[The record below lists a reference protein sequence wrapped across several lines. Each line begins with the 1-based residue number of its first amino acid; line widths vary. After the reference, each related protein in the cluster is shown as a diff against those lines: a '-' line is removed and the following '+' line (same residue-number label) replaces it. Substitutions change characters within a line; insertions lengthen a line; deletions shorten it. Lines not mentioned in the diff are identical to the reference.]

1 MDNLVYSQFC
11 EINLDDPFFDSL
23 KSDYK
28 EFSIWFHRKNSDYAY
43 VLYGQYGI
51 DGFLYLKFENEV
63 TDIIP
68 PIYNKHILKVGTFKF
83 NPRGTLRGQRFIKKI
98 LDIAIANRVELVYLT
113 VFEKHTYLI
122 SLFTQYGFYQAGQK
136 QTSNGIEYVYARN
149 MHLAVGDI
157 LLDYPYIPS
166 TTNKFLLAIHP
177 LYHTRLF
184 PESRLFNESP
194 NIVQDVSHSNSIHK
208 IYISAAYN
216 ANMLRRGDVLV
227 IYRTGDGNGP
237 AYHRAVVSSICV
249 VEEVKHI
256 SEFPSEDA
264 YLQYCAKFSVFT
276 SSELSNF
283 YREKRYPYIIRF
295 TYNMA
300 LPKRTNRKELLDN
313 NVIEDQTRI
322 VLQHISNDQFNCILR
337 LSQADESF
345 IINQA

>member
-1 MDNLVYSQFC
+1 MENLIYTKFENV
-11 EINLDDPFFDSL
+11 NLDDPFFNSL

-28 EFSIWFHRKNSDYAY
+28 EFSDWFNRKKDDCAY

-63 TDIIP
+63 TDIKP
-68 PIYNKHILKVGTFKF
+68 AIYDKRILKIGTFKF
-83 NPRGTLRGQRFIKKI
+83 NPQGTLRGQRFIKKI
-98 LDIAIANRVELVYLT
+98 LDVAIANRIELVYLT

-122 SLFTQYGFYQAGQK
+122 DLFTKYGFSQAGQK

-149 MHLAVGDI
+149 MCISVGDI
-157 LLDYPYIPS
+157 LLDYPYIFPS
-166 TTNKFLLAIHP
+166 TNKFLLAIHP
-177 LYHTRLF
+177 SYHTRLF
-184 PESRLFNESP
+184 PESILFNESP

-216 ANMLRRGDVLV
+216 ANVLKRGDILV
-227 IYRTGDGNGP
+227 IYRTGDGLGP
-237 AYHRAVVSSICV
+237 AYYRSVVSSICV

-256 SEFPSEDA
+256 SEFLSKEE

-276 SSELSNF
+276 IDELSKF
-283 YREKRYPYIIRF
+283 YIEKRYPYVIRF

-300 LPKRTNRKELLDN
+300 LPKRANRQELLDN
-313 NVIEDQTRI
+313 HVIEDHTRI
-322 VLQHISNDQFNCILR
+322 VLEPISDTQFNSILR
-337 LSQADESF
+337 LSHADESF